1 MVMLAIGLYPFHF
14 LLIELVNTPLGDTEL
29 SPVGVERP
37 SIIVIENFLVA
48 DSSLGKHTQVALPV
62 SGPEVDM
69 GYPPPVQLQDFVL
82 AKVEGLPYQNGT
94 NLSNT

>member
-1 MVMLAIGLYPFHF
+1 MK
-14 LLIELVNTPLGDTEL
+14 LVNTPFGDSKLTPVSIKCFLG
-29 SPVGVERP
+29 
-37 SIIVIENFLVA
+37 IIKVPAVFSL
-48 DSSLGKHTQVALPV
+48 LGKYTQVALPV
-62 SGPEVDM
+62 SGPEVDV